1 MDFVTGVFAAWLLE
15 QLANAGRGGLTKVLL
30 GDEQQRAL
38 RKAANMAIRLTVED
52 FRPGGGP
59 QAEQLT
65 MVIEQVFGDSLPV
78 VPMAGHVTL
87 LGALQAG
94 ITARVAPLGDADL
107 TGTGTS
113 SAELL
118 GVSAAALGGRLIG
131 HLVREIV
138 IRGARGG
145 PLEPLAGQFNHDVTH
160 LQGLRVEGK
169 VDQLARTVEEALVG
183 SGRIR
188 SKLELL
194 KKEGLPDRRLFV
206 GRVTDLERLG
216 SIGSRGVVTNL
227 LAGLGGIGKTALVL
241 EYAHRSFDSVNPPHL
256 VWWFDASTRAGLASK
271 MGALY
276 RELTGAVIDDIAA
289 AERLRSWLESYSG
302 RWLVV
307 FDNADGREALQRLV
321 PSVGSGQVLVTSRR
335 QFWDDMEV
343 LHINELSSAN
353 AVALLEL
360 KSGLADPDGAAR
372 LAEELGNLA
381 LSLVQAGSYLARKAR
396 SGPGW
401 SYDRYRHLIR
411 TMPRVA
417 HERDAAEV
425 DKTMAKVIR
434 TSLEAIGQNARDTLG
449 IVAYLAPDDIP
460 AELFSQPVIR
470 NEHLLGSGNEM
481 DVSDALEALVGYSL
495 LTFDR
500 AGSATYG
507 VHRVVQAVVRSSLPD
522 TAEHASSAVRLV
534 AEAHPKNSSGR
545 PRPSPQWVSHVRALD
560 ANLRELQRRGGAADR
575 DVTLKLA
582 ELMYAAARALRDQVS
597 DYRAAVGV
605 AARAAKLFKVSLGNT
620 SIAYAK
626 ALNYLAAI
634 LSHLER
640 FWLAREFDE
649 EAVRIER
656 ALPAS
661 HLDLSWAV
669 HDLAIDFRDLADR
682 SDVTERV
689 RLQEQARKY
698 LDEAMDLNR
707 KVPDLRTRIADRA
720 WFLQDSASLYN
731 RAGDRDRALSEL
743 EEALAL
749 VDQHLPVQDPRRGRP
764 RVNLSAHLCPPPGG
778 RSAVIGYQED
788 PVRGE
793 QLAREALAIWE
804 MSYGLDHA
812 LVARALLRIA
822 QCIIAQHNSDQSRQ
836 PEAREYLQRADEI
849 ARRLFPA
856 THTMRR
862 DIEKTL
868 LSL

>member
-1 MDFVTGVFAAWLLE
+1 MAELCDFVLSSICCRHLVIHLNDLSFSSRAGLRTGLGVVKPCRTFRWRVDCGGSIPSSAASCVPPQPSTISVVARSREPIWIALAGGLIAVGAALLGLAGVFDAAS
-15 QLANAGRGGLTKVLL
+15 KVHYSFW
-30 GDEQQRAL
+30 
-38 RKAANMAIRLTVED
+38 T
-52 FRPGGGP
+52 
-59 QAEQLT
+59 
-65 MVIEQVFGDSLPV
+65 SLPLIIAYV
-78 VPMAGHVTL
+78 MFGLSLACLACANREVPIPYPISRRTAEPDHLPRTL
-87 LGALQAG
+87 DEA
-94 ITARVAPLGDADL
+94 
-107 TGTGTS
+107 
-113 SAELL
+113 
-118 GVSAAALGGRLIG
+118 
-131 HLVREIV
+131 
-138 IRGARGG
+138 
-145 PLEPLAGQFNHDVTH
+145 LAGN
-160 LQGLRVEGK
+160 GG
-169 VDQLARTVEEALVG
+169 
-183 SGRIR
+183 IR
-188 SKLELL
+188 SKLDLL
-194 KKEGLPDRRLFV
+194 KKEGLPDRRIFV

-216 SIGSRGVVTNL
+216 TIGSRGVVTNL
-227 LAGLGGIGKTALVL
+227 LVGLGGIGKTALVL
-241 EYAHRSFDSVNPPHL
+241 EYAHRSFENANPPRL

-276 RELTGAVIDDIAA
+276 RELTDATIDDMAG
-289 AERLRSWLESYSG
+289 AERLRAWLESYLG

-307 FDNADGREALQRLV
+307 FDNADGRETLQQLV

-343 LHINELSSAN
+343 LHINELTSTD

-360 KSGLADPDGAAR
+360 KSGLADPGGAAR

-381 LSLVQAGSYLARKAR
+381 LSLVQAGSYLARKTR

-401 SYDRYRHLIR
+401 SYDRYRRLIR
-411 TMPRVA
+411 TMPDVA
-417 HERDAAEV
+417 HERDSAEV

-434 TSLEAIGQNARDTLG
+434 TSFEAIGPNARDALG
-449 IVAYLAPDDIP
+449 IIAYLAPNDIP
-460 AELFSQPVIR
+460 ADLFTQPILR
-470 NEHLLGSGNEM
+470 NEHMLRTDNEM
-481 DVSDALEALVGYSL
+481 NVSDALEALVGYSL
-495 LTFDR
+495 LTFDQ
-500 AGSATYG
+500 ATGSATYA
-507 VHRVVQAVVRSSLPD
+507 VHRVVQAVVRSSLAD

-534 AEAHPKNSSGR
+534 AVAHPKNSSGR

-560 ANLRELQRRGGAADR
+560 ANIRELQRRGGAIDR
-575 DVTLKLA
+575 DSINRLA

-620 SIAYAK
+620 NIAYAK

-634 LSHLER
+634 LSHLEH
-640 FWLAREFDE
+640 FWLARAFDE

-669 HDLAIDFRDLADR
+669 HDLAIDFRDLAGR
-682 SDVTERV
+682 SDATERL

-707 KVPDLRTRIADRA
+707 KVPDLRTRFADRA

-749 VDQHLPVQDPRRGRP
+749 VDQHLPEEDPRRGRP
-764 RVNLSAHLCPPPGG
+764 RVNLSAHLCPPPNDT
-778 RSAVIGYQED
+778 SIAIGYRED

-804 MSYGLDHA
+804 RSYGLDHA

-822 QCIIAQHNSDQSRQ
+822 QCIIAQQNSDQSREL
-836 PEAREYLQRADEI
+836 EAREHLLRAVDI

-856 THTMRR
+856 THTMRK